1 MNSNV
6 KQVSSIVLFNTIVFY
21 ILLQTCNK
29 PGDWGEKPLSNQD
42 ALYFIST
49 TMSTAGYGDITP
61 KSDRAKRIVMIFHFT
76 MLIELYSFVLNKFT

>member
-61 KSDRAKRIVMIFHFT
+61 KLRMQYRGAFRGPHTTLKIC
-76 MLIELYSFVLNKFT
+76 